1 MRAFFK
7 YFFASLLALF
17 TFIFLFFILFAI
29 IGAVSSASSD
39 DSISSNSVLTIDL
52 SDDIREQSKENEL
65 GFLSGE
71 PQSITGLND
80 ILASIKQAKTD
91 DKIKGMYIKL
101 SMSNN
106 GWASLEELREA
117 IVDFKESKKFT
128 LCYGEVCDQKSYYIA
143 TACDK
148 VYLNPSGAMEFKG
161 LAINAQFFKGTI
173 DKLDIKTEAFHCGK
187 FKGAHEPYSYDKF
200 SEPNRFQLKELLN
213 DMYAEFLQAV
223 SQKSGIDTAILAK
236 MANDGAIKFPKDAV
250 ASKMIDGA
258 IYSDSIENILKKKLS
273 LKEKEKISFV
283 SMSEYAST
291 LTVANRGKD
300 KIAILYAAGSIS
312 DGEGGAGGEG
322 IFSKDMV
329 RDIRK
334 ISRDEKIKAVV
345 LRINSPG
352 GSALAS
358 EVIYHELE
366 QLHKKK
372 PIIVSMG
379 NYAAS
384 GGYYMACASDSI
396 LADKNTLTGSIGVV
410 GVLFNIGDMMKNKLG
425 ITNDQIKT
433 AQFAD
438 FPNLTRPMTEVERTW
453 IQGYLD
459 TTYNLF
465 KTRVAN
471 ARKLTMQQVEDL
483 AQGHVYSGKMAKQL
497 KLIDGF
503 GNTETAIKSAANLA
517 NLNEYSIVEYPKPRD
532 QFSEIMSTITGKKRE
547 EAAVKRFLGQD
558 YAAYVEIQKLRN
570 HQNQILAQMPW
581 QIDIK

>member
-52 SDDIREQSKENEL
+52 SDDILEQSKENEF

-258 IYSDSIENILKKKLS
+258 IYSDSIENILKKNLS

-483 AQGHVYSGKMAKQL
+483 AQGHVYSGKMAKEL
-497 KLIDGF
+497 NLIDGF

>member
-1 MRAFFK
+1 
-7 YFFASLLALF
+7 
-17 TFIFLFFILFAI
+17 
-29 IGAVSSASSD
+29 
-39 DSISSNSVLTIDL
+39 
-52 SDDIREQSKENEL
+52 
-65 GFLSGE
+65 
-71 PQSITGLND
+71 
-80 ILASIKQAKTD
+80 
-91 DKIKGMYIKL
+91 
-101 SMSNN
+101 
-106 GWASLEELREA
+106 
-117 IVDFKESKKFT
+117 
-128 LCYGEVCDQKSYYIA
+128 
-143 TACDK
+143 
-148 VYLNPSGAMEFKG
+148 
-161 LAINAQFFKGTI
+161 
-173 DKLDIKTEAFHCGK
+173 
-187 FKGAHEPYSYDKF
+187 
-200 SEPNRFQLKELLN
+200 
-213 DMYAEFLQAV
+213 
-223 SQKSGIDTAILAK
+223 
-236 MANDGAIKFPKDAV
+236 
-250 ASKMIDGA
+250 
-258 IYSDSIENILKKKLS
+258 
-273 LKEKEKISFV
+273 
-283 SMSEYAST
+283 
-291 LTVANRGKD
+291 
-300 KIAILYAAGSIS
+300 
-312 DGEGGAGGEG
+312 
-322 IFSKDMV
+322 MV

-483 AQGHVYSGKMAKQL
+483 AQGHVYSGKMAKEL
-497 KLIDGF
+497 NLIDGF

>member
-52 SDDIREQSKENEL
+52 SDDILEQSKENEF

-223 SQKSGIDTAILAK
+223 SQKSDIDTAILAK

-258 IYSDSIENILKKKLS
+258 IYSDSIENILKKNLS

-483 AQGHVYSGKMAKQL
+483 AQGHVYSGKMAKEL
-497 KLIDGF
+497 NLIDGF

>member
-258 IYSDSIENILKKKLS
+258 IYSDSIENILKKNLS